1 MRIAVNTRF
10 LLAGKLEGMGWYT
23 YELCRAMVRMHPS
36 DTFYFLFD
44 RPYSR
49 EFIFSK
55 NCIPLV
61 VPPPAR
67 HPWLWELW
75 FEYTLP
81 VALKA
86 VRAEVFFSPDGYLS
100 LRSRVP
106 TLMTLHDLA
115 FLHYPEQVP
124 PMVLRYYQRHVP
136 RFLERA
142 NAVAVISHFVKED
155 VAAHFPAWADKL
167 SVVPNGP
174 RKGFHPLSEA
184 EKVAVRQ
191 QYAGGKPYFF
201 YLGALHPRK
210 NLPRLIRAFTQ
221 FKAQT
226 NAPLELLIGGR
237 MAWQTGDIQAAW
249 QQSPYRDAI
258 RFLGYVPED
267 TLRDLLAAAYGLAY
281 FSLFEGFG
289 LPVLEAFSCD
299 VPVLASN
306 TSSIPEV
313 AGAGALLADPTREGE
328 MADVMRILW
337 EEPGTAEALIGRG
350 REQLGK
356 FSWESAAEKIYEL
369 LVQTANEGK
378 G

>member
-10 LLAGKLEGMGWYT
+10 LLSGKLEGMGWYT
-23 YELCRAMVRMHPS
+23 YELCQAMVKMYPR

-49 EFIFSK
+49 EFIFAK

-75 FEYTLP
+75 FEYALP
-81 VALKA
+81 IALKA
-86 VRAEVFFSPDGYLS
+86 VRADVFFSPDGYLS

-124 PMVLRYYQRHVP
+124 PMVLRYYQSHVP

-142 NAVAVISHFVKED
+142 DAVAVISHFVKED
-155 VAAHFPAWADKL
+155 VAAHYPAWADKL
-167 SVVPNGP
+167 TVVPNGP
-174 RKGFHPLSEA
+174 RKGFHPLSEV
-184 EKVAVRQ
+184 EKAVVRQ

-226 NAPLELLIGGR
+226 GAPLELLIGGR
-237 MAWQTGDIQAAW
+237 MAWQTGEIQEAW

-267 TLRDLLAAAYGLAY
+267 ALHDVLAAAQGLAY

-289 LPVLEAFSCD
+289 LPVLEAFSCG

-313 AGAGALLADPTREGE
+313 AGTAALLADPTQEAE
-328 MADVMRILW
+328 MANAMRTLW
-337 EEPGTAEALIGRG
+337 EEPGIAEALIDRG
-350 REQLGK
+350 WEQLGK
-356 FSWESAAEKIYEL
+356 FSWERAAEKMYGL
-369 LVQTANEGK
+369 LVQTAR
-378 G
+378 

>member
-1 MRIAVNTRF
+1 M
-10 LLAGKLEGMGWYT
+10 
-23 YELCRAMVRMHPS
+23 
-36 DTFYFLFD
+36 
-44 RPYSR
+44 
-49 EFIFSK
+49 
-55 NCIPLV
+55 
-61 VPPPAR
+61 
-67 HPWLWELW
+67 
-75 FEYTLP
+75 
-81 VALKA
+81 
-86 VRAEVFFSPDGYLS
+86 
-100 LRSRVP
+100 
-106 TLMTLHDLA
+106 
-115 FLHYPEQVP
+115 
-124 PMVLRYYQRHVP
+124 
-136 RFLERA
+136 
-142 NAVAVISHFVKED
+142 
-155 VAAHFPAWADKL
+155 
-167 SVVPNGP
+167 PNGP

-328 MADVMRILW
+328 MADAMGILW